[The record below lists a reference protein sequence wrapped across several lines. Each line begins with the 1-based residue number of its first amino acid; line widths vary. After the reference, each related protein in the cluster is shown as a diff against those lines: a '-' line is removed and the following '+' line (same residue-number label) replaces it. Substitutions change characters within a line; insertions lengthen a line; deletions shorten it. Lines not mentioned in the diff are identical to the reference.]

1 MIGLAWEE
9 ISYFELSKSYTINV
23 ALFSRAQP
31 MITPLRSKLFVVKKV
46 AKWADLTSS
55 CN

>member
-9 ISYFELSKSYTINV
+9 ISYYELSKSYTIKV

-31 MITPLRSKLFVVKKV
+31 MITPLRSKLFVVKRLQNG
-46 AKWADLTSS
+46 LT
-55 CN
+55 